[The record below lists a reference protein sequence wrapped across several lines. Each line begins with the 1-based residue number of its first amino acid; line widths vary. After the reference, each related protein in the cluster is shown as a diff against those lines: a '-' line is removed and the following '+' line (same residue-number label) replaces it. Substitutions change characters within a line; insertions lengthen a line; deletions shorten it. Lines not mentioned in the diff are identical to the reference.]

1 MNFSPFLLFLVV
13 VSGALKRI
21 FFSFQSERSGFY
33 FICLNMTGFFLW
45 AEILQVE
52 CSFPLAFE
60 KIFFG
65 TLYGGNNNLTTD
77 RQLSTRT
84 APDLK
89 SFVVDKI
96 QTSATLSQ
104 SDKESLLQDFFN
116 LLYRN
121 GAMGGLLKDLFGI
134 NDPAP
139 EPSKV
144 FDMLIKT

>member
-13 VSGALKRI
+13 VSRAFKRI
-21 FFSFQSERSGFY
+21 FFLSKVKDRAFISFVVWKWQAFFSELKFCKSSALFRSLSKKSALG
-33 FICLNMTGFFLW
+33 
-45 AEILQVE
+45 
-52 CSFPLAFE
+52 
-60 KIFFG
+60 
-65 TLYGGNNNLTTD
+65 LYGGNNNLTTD

-96 QTSATLSQ
+96 QTSATLSP

-134 NDPAP
+134 NEPAP

-144 FDMLIKT
+144 FDMLIN